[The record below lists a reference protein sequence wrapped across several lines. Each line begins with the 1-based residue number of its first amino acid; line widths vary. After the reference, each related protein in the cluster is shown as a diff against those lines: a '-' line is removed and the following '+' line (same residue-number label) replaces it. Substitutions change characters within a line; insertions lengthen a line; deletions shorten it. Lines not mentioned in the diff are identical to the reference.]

1 MEKKASLRFVFTG
14 QSHQIDANTLI
25 NALINYTAVINE
37 TNRIYGN
44 GNKSVNIKVNAL
56 EKGSFVIDLSVMEN
70 AFMGIL
76 KDSLSYLAD
85 LITVVTGVFAVYK
98 ICHGKPIRDEKDIE
112 EIKIDNIE
120 IKASITKVYNDCQVR
135 EIVSKSFETASQ
147 DSGIEGL
154 EISGNAGEVVRFE
167 SSEFPDLIY
176 TDFAQE
182 TDIPNQRVVTDSNA
196 LLVITKLSFEKGSL
210 WGFMYNGFRI
220 SIPMRDAKLAE
231 LIDKGERF
239 GKGDSIKAIIEITQ
253 RYNETYKAYENK
265 SYRIVEFI
273 EHIEFGVQQDSRLF

>member
-37 TNRIYGN
+37 TNRIYGE
-44 GNKSVNIKVNAL
+44 GNKSVNIKVNAI
-56 EKGSFVIDLSVMEN
+56 EKGSFVIDLSVVEN
-70 AFMGIL
+70 VFMGL
-76 KDSLSYLAD
+76 LTDSLSYLAD
-85 LITVVTGVFAVYK
+85 LTTIVTGVFAVYK
-98 ICHGKPIRDEKDIE
+98 LCHGKPARGEDAE
-112 EIKIDNIE
+112 EIEIDNV
-120 IKASITKVYNDCQVR
+120 KLKDAITKVYNNSQVR

-147 DSGIEGL
+147 DSGIDGL
-154 EISGNAGEVVRFE
+154 EISGSTGEVVKFD
-167 SSEFPDLIY
+167 SSEFPELIY

-182 TDIPNQRVVTDSNA
+182 TDIPNQRVVTDRNA
-196 LLVITKLSFEKGSL
+196 SLVITKLSFERGSL

-231 LIDKGERF
+231 LIERGERF
-239 GKGDSIKAIIEITQ
+239 GKGDSIRAIIEITQ
-253 RYNETYKAYENK
+253 RYNDTYKAYENK

-273 EHIEFGVQQDSRLF
+273 EHIEFGVQDNRLF

>member
-37 TNRIYGN
+37 TNRIYGE

-56 EKGSFVIDLSVMEN
+56 EKGSFVIDLSVVEN
-70 AFMGIL
+70 VFMGL
-76 KDSLSYLAD
+76 LTDSLSYLAD
-85 LITVVTGVFAVYK
+85 LTTIVTGVFAVYK
-98 ICHGKPIRDEKDIE
+98 LCHGKPVRGEDAE
-112 EIKIDNIE
+112 EIEIDNV
-120 IKASITKVYNDCQVR
+120 KLKDAITKVYNNSQVR

-147 DSGIEGL
+147 DSGIDGL
-154 EISGNAGEVVRFE
+154 EISGSTGEVVKFD
-167 SSEFPDLIY
+167 SSEFPELIY

-182 TDIPNQRVVTDSNA
+182 TDIPNQRVVTDRNA
-196 LLVITKLSFEKGSL
+196 SLVITKLSFERGSL

-231 LIDKGERF
+231 LIEKGERF
-239 GKGDSIKAIIEITQ
+239 GKGDSIRAIIEITQ
-253 RYNETYKAYENK
+253 RYNDTYKAYENK

-273 EHIEFGVQQDSRLF
+273 EHIEFGVQDNRLF